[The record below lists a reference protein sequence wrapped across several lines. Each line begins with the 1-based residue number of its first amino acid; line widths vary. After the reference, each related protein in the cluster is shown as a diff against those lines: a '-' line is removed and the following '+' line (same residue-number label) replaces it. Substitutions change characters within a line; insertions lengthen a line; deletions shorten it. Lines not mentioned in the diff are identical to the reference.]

1 MEREREARDHFQFP
15 DEIDTPQYIPASQRF
30 AKYRGLKSF
39 RNSPWDP
46 LENLPIDYAR
56 IFQFQNYKRSKKRAI
71 EMIENE
77 GVVPGTRVTVEISN
91 VPSAIKDA
99 DRNQVFV
106 IFGLFPHEHKFSVI
120 NFTVTR
126 SQNYTDTV
134 RSKDPMILM
143 MGFRRYVVNPIYS
156 TYTRGG
162 ANNVHKFERYLQ
174 HGKTFVGTVYAPIQ
188 FGHEPVMLFKHNPNS
203 TWVDGIRFLCR
214 TFDAICGS
222 WFSS

>member
-1 MEREREARDHFQFP
+1 MEREREARDHLQFP
-15 DEIDTPQYIPASQRF
+15 DEIDTPQYIPAFQRF

-56 IFQFQNYKRSKKRAI
+56 IFQFQNYKRSKKRVI
-71 EMIENE
+71 EMIEDE
-77 GVVPGTRVTVEISN
+77 GVLPGTRVTVEIAKVSR
-91 VPSAIKDA
+91 AIKERDPE
-99 DRNQVFV
+99 QVLS
-106 IFGLFPHEHKFSVI
+106 IFGLFAHEHKFSVM
-120 NFTVTR
+120 NFTITR
-126 SQNYTDTV
+126 NQQYTETV

-174 HGKTFVGTVYAPIQ
+174 LGKTFVGTVYAPIQ
-188 FGHEPVMLFKHNPNS
+188 FGHEPVMLFKYDPS
-203 TWVDGIRFLCR
+203 CSWSEGTLFLCSK
-214 TFDAICGS
+214 FDAFCGTRYIT
-222 WFSS
+222 